1 MPNLTI
7 TLPENSQSVTR
18 PVIMDI
24 VRQVEEIT
32 KIDVSSKI
40 FFPGETQRMQT
51 PGTNIDNNN
60 ERFAIFNT
68 DRITFVEVE
77 EDYNKDALSTTAVT
91 RLEHIP
97 VFQDEALRVKIA
109 PVFATSAVTINFTY
123 RCPSKTE
130 ALRWRDDMRIRIS
143 QMRDLNLHTI
153 TYHYPIPLEYLVILK
168 LIYEK
173 REAIEPYGQSF
184 QEYVYSLS
192 DQRLKLVSDLVGKDT
207 RLVIPDCQTRILGM
221 FDFDGLPNK
230 VERDETNGVYTIA
243 FSYKF
248 EYGKPVGCNMKYP
261 VMIHNQLLP
270 ADYIQFTDDA
280 YDIDKVNKTFPLS
293 LYAMNGFE
301 TDTIMNGVIDPGYV
315 LRLPEYDDFRLN
327 QFHPGTGTV
336 LFALCE
342 VDTDKKTLCSLND
355 LGEIALDEDILTF
368 IKEKEYPY
376 LTKLYQSIL
385 HVDLYRNEFLTNIN
399 TITCDSQL
407 NIKAVNPLN
416 LRNQHRIR
424 LSIVCD
430 LTLLSR
436 EAIERLK
443 GYPKAF
449 VKIISAINELLKNHP
464 DFVNLGDKKRITA
477 LEFDAVYQALT
488 GFPMNNG
495 TNINRNQYYGSN
507 HNGLF
512 RDIDPRVLENYRRNR
527 IGHQTVQI
535 SQIMVVK

>member
-40 FFPGETQRMQT
+40 FFPGDVQRMQT

-77 EDYNKDALSTTAVT
+77 EDYNKDALSTTAIT

-97 VFQDEALRVKIA
+97 IFQDEALRVKMT
-109 PVFATSAVTINFTY
+109 PVYATSAITINFTY

-130 ALRWRDDMRIRIS
+130 ALRWRDDMRIKIS

-168 LIYEK
+168 LIHEK

-192 DQRLKLVSDLVGKDT
+192 NQRLKLVSDLVGKDT
-207 RLVIPDCQTRILGM
+207 RLVIPDCQTRILGK

-243 FSYKF
+243 FSYQF
-248 EYGKPVGCNMKYP
+248 EYEKPVGCNMKYP

-270 ADYIQFTDDA
+270 ADYIEFTDDA
-280 YDIDKVNKTFPLS
+280 YNLDKVNKTFPLS

-301 TDTIMNGVIDPGYV
+301 TDTIMNGVIDPGYI

-327 QFHPGTGTV
+327 QFHPGTGSIF
-336 LFALCE
+336 FALCE
-342 VDTDKKTLCSLND
+342 VDTDKKTLCNLNE

-368 IKEKEYPY
+368 IREKEYPY

-385 HVDLYRNEFLTNIN
+385 HVDLYRNEFLTNFN
-399 TITCDSQL
+399 TITCDNQL
-407 NIKAVNPLN
+407 NIKAINPLD

-449 VKIISAINELLKNHP
+449 VKIISAINELLRNHP

>member
-40 FFPGETQRMQT
+40 FFPGDTQRMQT

-91 RLEHIP
+91 RSEHIP
-97 VFQDEALRVKIA
+97 IFQDEALRVKMT

-130 ALRWRDDMRIRIS
+130 AMRWRDDMRIRIS

-153 TYHYPIPLEYLVILK
+153 TYHYPVPLEYLVILK
-168 LIYEK
+168 LIHEK
-173 REAIEPYGQSF
+173 RESVEPYGQSF
-184 QEYVYSLS
+184 QEYVYSFS
-192 DQRLKLVSDLVGKDT
+192 NQRLKLVSDLVGKDT

-230 VERDETNGVYTIA
+230 IERDETNGVYTIA

-248 EYGKPVGCNMKYP
+248 EYEKPIGCNMKYP

-270 ADYIQFTDDA
+270 ADYIEFTDDA
-280 YDIDKVNKTFPLS
+280 YNLDKVNKTFPLS
-293 LYAMNGFE
+293 LYAMNAFE

-327 QFHPGTGTV
+327 QFHPGTGSV

-342 VDTDKKTLCSLND
+342 VDTDKKTLCNLSE
-355 LGEIALDEDILTF
+355 LGEIALDEDILNF
-368 IKEKEYPY
+368 IREKEYPY

-399 TITCDSQL
+399 TITCDNQL
-407 NIKAVNPLN
+407 NIKAVNLLD

-436 EAIERLK
+436 EAIDRLK

-449 VKIISAINELLKNHP
+449 VKIISAINELLRNHP
-464 DFVNLGDKKRITA
+464 ILLI
-477 LEFDAVYQALT
+477 
-488 GFPMNNG
+488 
-495 TNINRNQYYGSN
+495 
-507 HNGLF
+507 
-512 RDIDPRVLENYRRNR
+512 
-527 IGHQTVQI
+527 
-535 SQIMVVK
+535 